1 MSLLDDFLGRRDC
14 QRGKLQEPSTAS
26 PSSLASPRSWLV
38 NEGSEASEDV
48 ARKASIDWEEIGRR
62 IEAFRCQL
70 KDWRGPG
77 VLLLALPGVESG
89 DGHCVSCGESLE
101 AGRSWRCHYCE
112 SAVRIVLGLSTD
124 DRGAS

>member
-14 QRGKLQEPSTAS
+14 QKGEPSTSS
-26 PSSLASPRSWLV
+26 PSSLPSPRSWLV
-38 NEGSEASEDV
+38 NEGSEVSDDV
-48 ARKASIDWEEIGRR
+48 PKKASTDWGEIGRR

-70 KDWRGPG
+70 KDWSGPG
-77 VLLLALPGVESG
+77 VLLLALPGAEG
-89 DGHCVSCGESLE
+89 TDGHCVSCGESLE

-124 DRGAS
+124 DSGAS